1 MFEAM
6 EKVRECINGG
16 AYDAAFAI
24 AETEE
29 EKRQRQTGVFSPLSH
44 FFIIEI
50 ITQKTCMSVNIDF
63 VIFA

>member
-16 AYDAAFAI
+16 AYDTAFAI

-29 EKRQRQTGVFSPLSH
+29 EKRQRQTGVFSPLPH